1 MKKNPKENNVMTSGS
16 VSWIKSLLTRKNTQ
30 KSKKNIR
37 YRKVRKKVD
46 SFLEIFNLQEL
57 Y

>member
-1 MKKNPKENNVMTSGS
+1 MTSGS